1 MQLRSIDS
9 WSIEINFDRSILQV
23 TQKVAETAEQIRE
36 KQKQN
41 LEHHTEAQI
50 TEKWNKNLSN

>member
-1 MQLRSIDS
+1 L
-9 WSIEINFDRSILQV
+9 IEINFDRSILQV
-23 TQKVAETAEQIRE
+23 TQKVAETAEQIGE

-50 TEKWNKNLSN
+50 TEK